1 MNRIMTI
8 IGGALLAGAL
18 LTGCDSRAKLCE
30 SIQGEWTGNPERL
43 LDTGAATASLVRVLE
58 FTEGSTDCEG
68 TVTMMAMITV
78 ENAMQF
84 NDSLVSPLQITASGT
99 AMITGVYQAKD
110 DDELMISLDVTS
122 ISVNVD
128 PEAVQLNYN
137 VLSEESKPIVEK
149 LRPGA
154 MVLATQQINRAAQ
167 NIFSNV
173 TKIDDIHVK
182 GSIMTCEINDHD
194 LIFNK
199 GAQPAK

>member
-1 MNRIMTI
+1 M
-8 IGGALLAGAL
+8 
-18 LTGCDSRAKLCE
+18 
-30 SIQGEWTGNPERL
+30 
-43 LDTGAATASLVRVLE
+43 LE

-122 ISVNVD
+122 MSVNVD

>member
-1 MNRIMTI
+1 
-8 IGGALLAGAL
+8 
-18 LTGCDSRAKLCE
+18 
-30 SIQGEWTGNPERL
+30 
-43 LDTGAATASLVRVLE
+43 
-58 FTEGSTDCEG
+58 
-68 TVTMMAMITV
+68 
-78 ENAMQF
+78 MQF

-122 ISVNVD
+122 MSVNVD